1 MAQINGGQIAARPQ
15 QGLHGTAE
23 NTTLLRTRCDKVV
36 EALGGHGELAEKPDE
51 IRPALDRALASG
63 KPALVNVMIRQDGDY
78 DGGIYV

>member
-1 MAQINGGQIAARPQ
+1 MAQINGGQIAPRPQ
-15 QGLHGTAE
+15 QGLYGPAE
-23 NTTLLRTRCDKVV
+23 NTTLLRTRYDTVV